1 MVKNII
7 FDLGNVLVEFN
18 VDKMIH
24 HFFSSRQE
32 EIKTFFFADLWDKY
46 DQGLYSK
53 EEMIEMGIE
62 QFPELKEEI
71 ICLMENW
78 TQFVVPIHD
87 NVEYLKTLKT
97 LGYNVYILSN
107 IPEDDTLYLKSL
119 KVFDSIDGGVFSYQV
134 KMIKPDKKIYEYLLS
149 TYHLCAK
156 ECLFLDDRKEN
167 IETAKKLGF
176 HIAHIENVDEVI
188 KKVEDVIREV

>member
-1 MVKNII
+1 MVKNIV

-32 EIKTFFFADLWDKY
+32 EIKAFFFTDLWDKY

-53 EEMIEMGIE
+53 EEMIDMGIE
-62 QFPELKEEI
+62 RFPELKEEI

-78 TQFVVPIHD
+78 TKFVVPIYN
-87 NVEYLKTLKT
+87 NVEYLKTLKKS
-97 LGYNVYILSN
+97 GYHVYILSN
-107 IPEDDTLYLKSL
+107 IPEDDTLYLKRL
-119 KVFDSIDGGVFSYQV
+119 NIFDSIDGGVFSYQV
-134 KMIKPDKKIYEYLLS
+134 KMIKPDKKIYEYLLN

-167 IETAKKLGF
+167 IETARKLGF
-176 HIAHIENVDEVI
+176 HVARIENVDEVI